1 VDFALGFGG
10 VAVFFFEDFYGV
22 PVGAVVEFLLS
33 FDVAV
38 RVVVEDVSIAEDAW
52 VSLRFEFAFELFP
65 EA

>member
-1 VDFALGFGG
+1 MDFALGFGG
-10 VAVFFFEDFYGV
+10 FAVFFLKDFYWV
-22 PVGAVVEFLLS
+22 PIGSIVEFLLS

-38 RVVVEDVSIAEDAW
+38 RVEVEDVSIAKEAW